1 MDNLINTDLNNIITR
16 LLIASMVHR
25 YFLYFQIKLLK
36 YFQNSKHLIKY
47 LAKDI
52 SKPLVIYDLNK
63 YELTLEVLTVG
74 GIIGAII
81 LDRMKIGTYLVYQV
95 GFSIIV
101 ALLLKKFYNFN
112 IYGLIVYFIFIIM
125 FYIFKKL
132 CHNYLIKNLITE
144 STQSESTQSEKQ
156 NVSSGD
162 NSCTWALDGIC
173 DDRSTE
179 NALYCELDTD
189 FTDCNEP
196 GHQYHALRR
205 IFKI

>member
-36 YFQNSKHLIKY
+36 YFQNSKYLIKY

-52 SKPLVIYDLNK
+52 SKPLIIYDLDE
-63 YELTLEVLTVG
+63 YELSLEILTAK
-74 GIIGAII
+74 GIFAGIT
-81 LDRMKIGTYLVYQV
+81 LDRMKTGTYLVYQV

-112 IYGLIVYFIFIIM
+112 IYGLIVYFIFIIV

-132 CHNYLIKNLITE
+132 CHNYLIKYLI
-144 STQSESTQSEKQ
+144 K
-156 NVSSGD
+156 
-162 NSCTWALDGIC
+162 
-173 DDRSTE
+173 
-179 NALYCELDTD
+179 
-189 FTDCNEP
+189 
-196 GHQYHALRR
+196 
-205 IFKI
+205 K